1 MDMVDSRLG
10 DLSIIW
16 RDDVVSSR
24 ERSDMMVKDRI

>member
-16 RDDVVSSR
+16 RGDEVSSR
-24 ERSDMMVKDRI
+24 ERSDMRVKDRI